1 MRPVLTRNVVKH
13 TVFCFSCQQEYLFTL
28 RSIAEEDEL
37 RCFGCGNMINT
48 RERRYSSLRD
58 DVTKILDALGQS

>member
-1 MRPVLTRNVVKH
+1 MRLVLTRNVVKH

-28 RSIAEEDEL
+28 RSIAEEDKL

-48 RERRYSSLRD
+48 REGRYSSLRE
-58 DVTKILDALGQS
+58 DVTKILDSLDPS